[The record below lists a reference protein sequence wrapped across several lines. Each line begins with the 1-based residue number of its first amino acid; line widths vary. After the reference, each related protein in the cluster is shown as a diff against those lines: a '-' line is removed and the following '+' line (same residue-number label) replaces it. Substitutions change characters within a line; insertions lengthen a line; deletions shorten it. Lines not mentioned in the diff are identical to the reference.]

1 MEQCE
6 PSQTLFFLLT
16 HLLYAIAPNPKHG
29 HLDLS
34 IQTKIKQLI
43 QRYNAPIFVITKLFF
58 LIWTVSLAGALDQL
72 KSQLAQKYYD
82 HLAVYIIFWI
92 LITCAGLLFIE
103 FWKVKNLKEIEV
115 ILEKIH
121 LGVMYPLIFIH
132 LFMILIIVLFVV
144 RYDTAALVLMG
155 SIIVFCGL
163 GLSWW
168 NHFKK
173 IKVIDSVKSSFT
185 TN

>member
-1 MEQCE
+1 M
-6 PSQTLFFLLT
+6 
-16 HLLYAIAPNPKHG
+16 
-29 HLDLS
+29 
-34 IQTKIKQLI
+34 
-43 QRYNAPIFVITKLFF
+43 
-58 LIWTVSLAGALDQL
+58 SLAGALDQL
-72 KSQLAQKYYD
+72 KSQLAQKYDD

-115 ILEKIH
+115 ILEWLH
-121 LGVMYPLIFIH
+121 LGIFYPIIFIH
-132 LFMILIIVLFVV
+132 LFMILIIVLYFL
-144 RYDTAALVLMG
+144 RYDTAVLVLMG
-155 SIIVFCGL
+155 SIIVLCGL

-173 IKVIDSVKSSFT
+173 NKVIDSIKSSFT